1 MESTNDD
8 NQRSTK
14 RRNPIPY
21 NEQRAQM
28 EEWLRAHPYGEQDK
42 NGIDIGAIRRNLSLT
57 PGQRLL
63 RLQQAVNSMRE
74 VKDAIA
80 RH

>member
-1 MESTNDD
+1 MHTDD
-8 NQRSTK
+8 QPDETT
-14 RRNPIPY
+14 PAVTD
-21 NEQRAQM
+21 EQRRQV
-28 EEWLRAHPYGEQDK
+28 EEWLRAHPYGDQDE

-63 RLQQAVNSMRE
+63 RLQQAVNSMQR
-74 VKDAIA
+74 VKDAAA

>member
-1 MESTNDD
+1 MMITDD
-8 NQRSTK
+8 QPDEETPSLTD
-14 RRNPIPY
+14 
-21 NEQRAQM
+21 EQRARM
-28 EEWLRAHPYGEQDK
+28 EEWLRAHPYGEQDE